1 MSASLGPILLAVA
14 ILAVLDAALV
24 IAVSAEKRHRRRA
37 YKRDQGLHE
46 ALRKALSARD
56 RAALARLADAR
67 PRAFAAAARRLAEQC
82 REDADAAQ
90 ALSEALRRPKVARA
104 VMADAASAFR
114 HRRIRAYLSLGLA
127 GGPEAAA
134 ALAAR
139 LGSEREVLCLRIL
152 LAQIAAMGPLAEI
165 EALEGALARWP
176 GGAGPAEYRILE
188 PLAQRFAE
196 RYRGVDLRTAGE
208 VAARLFLVGLRSKPD
223 EESWRRAAAL
233 AEGRGGPADEAAAAL
248 AAAYP
253 GSRFEAA
260 FGLRREPRFMVPLA
274 SILGGTLAPE
284 GLARLDPWFEA
295 EAPAEVRSAG
305 EAAVAE
311 LARRHPEER
320 AAFLSALAEAPEPKA
335 SSLARALEFKLDYFM
350 HREGSEPSPGLARM
364 LRLLVSSGR
373 PSAVLRALEGLKA
386 GGLADAAAA
395 LLAAELRTRP
405 EAAAFFSRHA
415 SQATLTALGLGA
427 APPEP
432 DKPRIPVSK
441 RDKLFIAALVVLALA
456 AFPIFFAIRQ
466 GPALAYL
473 SRPEL
478 LYRFIFDF
486 HFLFAWYT
494 IAVNGVYLALLGLS
508 AAKLLAQSRLWESGL
523 RRFLFSSGLLPSVS
537 VIAPAYNEERT
548 IVDSVASLLSLA
560 YPRVEVI
567 VVNDGSKDGTLTALS
582 RGFSLMPAG
591 TGAAGGGAG
600 ALPCM
605 PVRTV
610 YRSPD
615 APGLVVIDKANGGKA
630 DALNAGLNHASGEYV
645 CCIDAD
651 SLLDPQALL
660 RAMAQVLASRREVVA
675 MGGNI
680 FPVNGSE
687 VEHGHLQKI
696 GLPKNPLAAF
706 QTMEYLRSFVSG
718 RLGWALLDGLLI
730 ISGAF
735 GLFRRGRVM
744 EAGGY
749 MTGSGRYRKDT
760 VGEDMEL
767 VVRLTRAEREA
778 GRRGKVDYCYNANCW
793 TEVPEDGRTLY
804 RQRDRWHRGLIEVLL
819 QHRDMALRPR
829 YGPAGLLG
837 MPYFFAFELVG
848 PWLELSGYV
857 VFVASLLLSL
867 IDPFVSLAVFSLALF
882 FGILISLSSLL
893 LAERQV
899 VYFRPKEFAG
909 LIGLSFLENL
919 GFRQIMSMSRAW
931 AFAQF
936 FFKSKGWQKGER
948 RGFTRSGTGHA

>member
-1 MSASLGPILLAVA
+1 MSASLGALLVVVLV
-14 ILAVLDAALV
+14 LAALDAALV

-37 YKRDQGLHE
+37 YRRDQGLHE
-46 ALRKALSARD
+46 ALRAALSARD
-56 RAALARLADAR
+56 RGALAGLADAR
-67 PRAFAAAARRLAEQC
+67 PRAFATAARRLAEQC
-82 REDADAAQ
+82 REDEAAVG
-90 ALSEALRRPKVARA
+90 ALAEALRRPEPTKAA
-104 VMADAASAFR
+104 MADAGSAFR
-114 HRRIRAYLSLGLA
+114 HRRIRGYLTLGLT
-127 GGPEAAA
+127 GGAEAAA

-139 LGSEREVLCLRIL
+139 LGAERDLLCLRVL
-152 LAQIAAMGPLAEI
+152 LSQIAGLGPLAE
-165 EALEGALARWP
+165 LEVLESALARWP
-176 GGAGPAEYRILE
+176 GGAGAAEYRLLE
-188 PLAQRFAE
+188 PLALRFTE
-196 RYRGVDLRTAGE
+196 RYRGVELNTAGE
-208 VAARLFLVGLRSKPD
+208 GAARLFLIGLRSKPD
-223 EESWRRAAAL
+223 EDSWRRAADL
-233 AEGRGGPADEAAAAL
+233 AEGEGALAAEAAAAL

-253 GSRFEAA
+253 ASRFIAA

-274 SILGGTLAPE
+274 SMLGGTLGPE
-284 GLARLDPWFEA
+284 ALGRLDPWFEA
-295 EAPAEVRSAG
+295 EAPAEVRAAG

-311 LARRHPEER
+311 LARRFPEER
-320 AAFLSALAEAPEPKA
+320 GAFLTALAEAPEPKA

-364 LRLLVSSGR
+364 VRLLIAMDR
-373 PSAVLRALEGLKA
+373 PSFVLRAFEASRA
-386 GGLADAAAA
+386 GALAGAMAP

-405 EAAAFFSRHA
+405 AASAFFSRHA
-415 SQATLTALGLGA
+415 SPATLAALGLGA

-432 DKPRIPVSK
+432 DKPRIPVST
-441 RDKLFIAALVVLALA
+441 RDKLFIASLVALALA
-456 AFPIFFAIRQ
+456 AFPVFFVVRQ

-478 LYRFIFDF
+478 LYRFVFDF

-494 IAVNGVYLALLGLS
+494 IAVNGVYLALLALS
-508 AAKLLAQSRLWESGL
+508 AAKLLAQSGIWESGL
-523 RRFLFSSGLLPSVS
+523 KRFLFSSGLLPSVS

-548 IVDSVASLLSLA
+548 IVDSAASLLSLA

-582 RGFSLMPAG
+582 RGFSLEPA
-591 TGAAGGGAG
+591 GAG
-600 ALPCM
+600 AIGALPSM

-630 DALNAGLNHASGEYV
+630 DALNAGLNYAAGEYV

-660 RAMAQVLASRREVVA
+660 RAMSQVLASRREVVA

-718 RLGWALLDGLLI
+718 RLGWALIDGLLI

-735 GLFRRGRVM
+735 GLFRRDRVM

-829 YGPAGLLG
+829 YGPAGLFG
-837 MPYFFAFELVG
+837 MPYFFAFELAG
-848 PWLELSGYV
+848 PWLELSGYAV
-857 VFVASLLLSL
+857 LAASLLFSL
-867 IDPFVSLAVFSLALF
+867 IDPLVSLTVFSLAVF

-948 RGFTRSGTGHA
+948 RGFARSGTGHA

>member
-1 MSASLGPILLAVA
+1 MSASLGAIILVVL
-14 ILAVLDAALV
+14 ILAALDSALV
-24 IAVSAEKRHRRRA
+24 IAVLAEKLHRRRA
-37 YKRDQGLHE
+37 YRRDQGLHE
-46 ALRKALSARD
+46 GL
-56 RAALARLADAR
+56 RAALAARDRGALAGLADAR
-67 PRAFAAAARRLAEQC
+67 PRAFATAARRLAEQC
-82 REDADAAQ
+82 REDEDAVRALAEVLRLPKPRRAALADAG
-90 ALSEALRRPKVARA
+90 
-104 VMADAASAFR
+104 SAFR
-114 HRRIRAYLSLGLA
+114 YRRIRGYLTLGLA
-127 GGPEAAA
+127 GDADAAA

-139 LGSEREVLCLRIL
+139 LGAERDLLCLRVL
-152 LAQIAAMGPLAEI
+152 LSQIAGLGSLAEL
-165 EALEGALARWP
+165 EALEGALTRWP
-176 GGAGPAEYRILE
+176 GGAGPAEYRLLK
-188 PLAQRFAE
+188 PLAHRFTE
-196 RYRGVDLRTAGE
+196 RYRGVELKAAGE
-208 VAARLFLVGLRSKPD
+208 TAARLFLIGLRSGPD
-223 EESWRRAAAL
+223 EDSWRRGSDL
-233 AEGRGGPADEAAAAL
+233 AEGEGSLAAEAAAAL
-248 AAAYP
+248 AASYP
-253 GSRFEAA
+253 ASRFVAA
-260 FGLRREPRFMVPLA
+260 FGRRREPRFMVPLA
-274 SILGGTLAPE
+274 SMLGGTIGPE
-284 GLARLDPWFEA
+284 ALERLDPWFEA
-295 EAPAEVRSAG
+295 GAPAEVRAAG

-311 LARRHPEER
+311 IARRYPEER
-320 AAFLSALAEAPEPKA
+320 GAFLTALAEAPEPKA
-335 SSLARALEFKLDYFM
+335 ISLARALEFKLDYFM
-350 HREGSEPSPGLARM
+350 HREGSEPSSGLARM
-364 LRLLVSSGR
+364 VRLLIAMDR
-373 PSAVLRALEGLKA
+373 PSSALRAFEASRA
-386 GGLADAAAA
+386 GPLVDAMAS
-395 LLAAELRTRP
+395 LLSAELRTRP

-415 SQATLTALGLGA
+415 APATLAALGLGA

-432 DKPRIPVSK
+432 DKPRIPVSA
-441 RDKLFIAALVVLALA
+441 RDKLFIAALVALALA
-456 AFPIFFAIRQ
+456 AFPAFFVARQ

-473 SRPEL
+473 SRSEL

-486 HFLFAWYT
+486 HYLFAWYT
-494 IAVNGVYLALLGLS
+494 IAVNGVYLALLALS
-508 AAKLLAQSRLWESGL
+508 AAKLLSQSWLWESGL
-523 RRFLFSSGLLPSVS
+523 KRFLFSSELLPSVS

-582 RGFSLMPAG
+582 RGFSLEPA
-591 TGAAGGGAG
+591 GAG
-600 ALPCM
+600 AIGALPSM

-630 DALNAGLNHASGEYV
+630 DALNAGLNYAAGEYV

-718 RLGWALLDGLLI
+718 RLGWALIDGLLI

-735 GLFRRGRVM
+735 GLFRRDRVM
-744 EAGGY
+744 ESGGY

-819 QHRDMALRPR
+819 QHRDMAMRPR
-829 YGPAGLLG
+829 YGPAGLFG
-837 MPYFFAFELVG
+837 MPYFFAFELAG
-848 PWLELSGYV
+848 PWLELSGYAV
-857 VFVASLLLSL
+857 LAISLLFSL
-867 IDPFVSLAVFSLALF
+867 IDPLVSLAVFSLALF

-936 FFKSKGWQKGER
+936 FFKSKGWQKAER
-948 RGFTRSGTGHA
+948 RGFARSGAGHA